1 MYKVKKL
8 AVIGSTGSIGTQ
20 SLDVVR
26 KIGGMEVISLA
37 ANENIELLY
46 EQILEFKPRIAAVV
60 NEEKCEILKKR
71 LAGSK
76 TKIVSGVDGLL
87 EAAVCDE
94 VNTVILSVVGN
105 SGIRPAFEAINA
117 GKDLA
122 LANKETLVSAG
133 QLIMDTAR
141 EKGIKIYPLDS
152 EHSAIF
158 QCLQGNKENKIKKI
172 ILTASG
178 GPFRGKNLEYLKTV
192 TVADALSH
200 PTWSMGKK
208 ITIDSAT
215 LMNKGLEL
223 IEARWLFDVPVK
235 DIEIVVHPQSIV
247 HSAVEFEDNSIIAQM
262 GMPDMRIPISYA
274 LTYPFRMENNFERLN
289 LFEKNNLTFEKPD
302 FDTFKCLKLAY
313 RAIKTGGTMPAVMN
327 GANEKAVY
335 KFLEGK
341 LKFIEIPEII
351 EQTMNAYNVISDY
364 ELEDVIEADKWAK
377 AYAESIIKA

>member
-178 GPFRGKNLEYLKTV
+178 GPFRGKNLEYLKNV